1 MQISFW
7 RYGCGK
13 PQAEL
18 RWARLVYHLRFLLL
32 IMPFA
37 VAGCGPR
44 LPPLPGGAS
53 AEYHLGPGDELR
65 IITFGEQQ
73 LTGQF
78 RVGDSG
84 NVALPLIGTIPAS
97 GLTPKQLEQE
107 IADDLVKGNFLREPS
122 VSVEV
127 ITYRPVF
134 VLGEVTKP
142 GQYPYQP
149 GMTVVTSVA
158 VAGGY
163 TTRADKSYASIIRTV
178 AGKATE
184 YKAGRNSYVQPG
196 DVINIFEKPF

>member
-1 MQISFW
+1 MHIVFW
-7 RYGCGK
+7 RHSDVKGQVRRSVD
-13 PQAEL
+13 PL
-18 RWARLVYHLRFLLL
+18 THNLRFLLL
-32 IMPFA
+32 LVPFA
-37 VAGCGPR
+37 FAGCGSN
-44 LPPLPGGAS
+44 LPALPGGAS
-53 AEYHLGPGDELR
+53 ADYHLGPGDDLR

-78 RVGDSG
+78 HVGDSG
-84 NVALPLIGTIPAS
+84 NVALPLIGSVPAA

-107 IADDLVKGNFLREPS
+107 IANDLVKGNFLREPS

-134 VLGEVTKP
+134 VLGEVSKP

-149 GMTVVTSVA
+149 GMTVVTAVA

-184 YKAGRNSYVQPG
+184 YKAGRNSYIQAG

>member
-7 RYGCGK
+7 RYGGGK
-13 PQAEL
+13 PQAVQ
-18 RWARLVYHLRFLLL
+18 RRARLVRNLRFLLL
-32 IMPFA
+32 TVPFA
-37 VAGCGPR
+37 LAGCGPR
-44 LPPLPGGAS
+44 LPSLPGGTS